1 MPRLLGMCWLFCVVW
16 SCMPQAEQQASGSA
30 YVQQLDSLQQR
41 LQTSSQSVQQQL
53 AWAEKTDQSQM
64 TAKDYDWEDVFY
76 FFKEADVTGPRM
88 EGRYKVKKEQV
99 GEDSSLIYLALDQ
112 DQPVQKLIVLRDKV
126 GRTKAIYAYH
136 LKDSPF
142 YASKIIADGLFGE
155 HWRIS
160 LSVVQIHRITGKKET
175 LNCLWTLPAP

>member
-1 MPRLLGMCWLFCVVW
+1 MPRLLGMFLLFCMVW
-16 SCMPQAEQQASGSA
+16 SCLPQAEQQASGSA
-30 YVQQLDSLQQR
+30 YMQDLDSLQQR
-41 LQTSSQSVQQQL
+41 LQKSTHRVQQQL
-53 AWAEKTDQSQM
+53 SWAGKAEQSQKN
-64 TAKDYDWEDVFY
+64 AKDQDWEDVFY

-88 EGRYKVKKEQV
+88 EGRYKLKKEQV
-99 GEDSSLIYLALDQ
+99 GEDSSLVYLALQQ

-126 GRTKAIYAYH
+126 GRTKAVYAYH

-160 LSVVQIHRITGKKET
+160 LNVVQMHRITGKKET